1 MLEDEDKLALADFT
15 KDLVELIRLE
25 IRKKGFWRDEHSI
38 NELRTEIQRELVF
51 SQFFDDEEDTSM
63 LAWEMIDLARSRHHY
78 LVD

>member
-25 IRKKGFWRDEHSI
+25 IRKKGFWRDDHSI

-51 SQFFDDEEDTSM
+51 SQFFDDEDTSM

>member
-25 IRKKGFWRDEHSI
+25 IRKKGFWRDDHSI

-51 SQFFDDEEDTSM
+51 SQLFDDEDTSM

>member
-51 SQFFDDEEDTSM
+51 SQLFDDEDTSM

>member
-15 KDLVELIRLE
+15 RDLVEKIRLE
-25 IRKKGFWRDEHSI
+25 IRKRGFWRDEHSI
-38 NELRTEIQRELVF
+38 DDLRKDIQRELVF
-51 SQFFDDEEDTSM
+51 SQFFDDEDTSM

>member
-51 SQFFDDEEDTSM
+51 SQR
-63 LAWEMIDLARSRHHY
+63 LR
-78 LVD
+78 

>member
-15 KDLVELIRLE
+15 RDLVEKIRLE
-25 IRKKGFWRDEHSI
+25 IRKRGFWRDEHSI
-38 NELRTEIQRELVF
+38 DDLRKDIQLELSLSEL
-51 SQFFDDEEDTSM
+51 FDDEDTSM